1 MLCPTPFLSA
11 GFQDA
16 FPVCRLPAWEGSA
29 LGCTKVMDDKFQVQ
43 PIPLSPMHFTEML
56 SLEAP
61 RSHENLF
68 ASLLTTSGPV
78 GFSAC
83 HFPPAYSLY
92 PCSGARP
99 NLKPSWAWIN
109 TTKRWLKQQKLSWW
123 HSSCPSVSVK
133 HICSLVLKIACV

>member
-68 ASLLTTSGPV
+68 ASVLITSGPV

-83 HFPPAYSLY
+83 HLPPAYSLY

-99 NLKPSWAWIN
+99 NLKPSWAWDKHYQEVAK
-109 TTKRWLKQQKLSWW
+109 TTKTLMVAQFLPFSQCEAYL
-123 HSSCPSVSVK
+123 
-133 HICSLVLKIACV
+133 